1 MPYPEEMVQPMRSE
15 LTYNGFI
22 ELTTPED
29 VDRVLSK
36 REGTTLVVVNSICGC
51 AAGQARPGILLAL
64 EQGKKPDTLT
74 TVFAGQDL
82 EATDKARQYFTGYR
96 PSSPSIALIKNGEL
110 VFFMERHD
118 IENRSAEMI
127 ADVLG
132 AAFEIHCS

>member
-15 LTYNGFI
+15 LTFNGFI
-22 ELTTPED
+22 ELKTPEE
-29 VDRVLSK
+29 VDSILSK
-36 REGTTLVVVNSICGC
+36 QEGTTLVVVNSVCGC
-51 AAGQARPGILLAL
+51 AAGQARPGVLRALA
-64 EQGKKPDTLT
+64 QGKKPNTLA
-74 TVFAGQDL
+74 TVFAGQDV

-96 PSSPSIALIKNGEL
+96 PSSPSIGLMKNGEL
-110 VFFMERHD
+110 VFFMERSD